1 MANKNFTALETEEQ
15 QALVKYLEIRKLK
28 FTAIPNGTFTKSW
41 AVKMKN
47 KRDGLR
53 AGLPDLLVILP
64 HKLLFIE
71 MKRLKGGKVSPE
83 QQDWIEQLNKIGD
96 QVEAIVSRGCG
107 EAIDKIEQELKKLST
122 KN

>member
-1 MANKNFTALETEEQ
+1 
-15 QALVKYLEIRKLK
+15 
-28 FTAIPNGTFTKSW
+28 
-41 AVKMKN
+41 MKN